1 MHLSLSFVLRCQVEW
16 NHYIKA
22 EKTKNRLKSILL
34 NQDIVRHSFKIIRL
48 KTCTTRYGMQ
58 HLAYLKVQPS
68 LLKPNF
74 KTLVDQKSQ
83 IIIHR
88 QDVLVFQP

>member
-1 MHLSLSFVLRCQVEW
+1 
-16 NHYIKA
+16 
-22 EKTKNRLKSILL
+22 
-34 NQDIVRHSFKIIRL
+34 
-48 KTCTTRYGMQ
+48 MQ